1 MSAPRHS
8 VRIALGGIE
17 LTVSSEHQPE
27 YTRQVAEYFDSVLAR
42 IRSSIPNAD
51 AHRVALL
58 AGLAITDELFQA
70 REGDALHAARLRG
83 MTDRLNRL
91 SPAVKR
97 GSSGSPKGA

>member
-8 VRIALGGIE
+8 VRIALGGTE
-17 LTVSSEHQPE
+17 LTVSSEHTPE
-27 YTRQVAEYFDSVLAR
+27 YTKQVAEYFDQVLSR

-70 REGDALHAARLRG
+70 REGDAVHAARLRG
-83 MTDRLNRL
+83 MTERLTRL
-91 SPAVKR
+91 VPATKR
-97 GSSGSPKGA
+97 GGGGRGA